1 MELRDAVDLYR
12 EVLRR
17 YSSGFSLEEVL
28 GTIAEAVGGERA
40 VLFTR
45 KQASSFLEP
54 RLAWNLEA
62 SAREAIGGRLLPVEW
77 VSRQAARRFIA
88 VDRKGLAELGL
99 EEITVTPVEHVLLFP
114 IRSHAYLTAVLLV
127 ALAPHVPLPD
137 PQSFKAAAVSV
148 VLERM
153 VELFSLE
160 DRLGEIMEAEG
171 GREVELG
178 ILSDYVMGRTDCV
191 RAASLSLDLLVK
203 LFNVD
208 GGTVHRLRG
217 PDGEKVAVLIASR
230 GWGGMPDL
238 IEHLFEEN
246 LPELLQSLRRSGDRE
261 LSLDANRISEFFP
274 AVKPYFHANQV
285 KSFLLTPIFRED
297 QLVGILTLFGRTY
310 TAMGPQDM
318 ELLVQVTHRLGELFV
333 EEGAALKQ
341 KGQRSSV
348 WNLPAMIEDLTQ
360 IAEEAA
366 DSEGFLSSG
375 LRKVCVEL
383 SARMGFAYMGQQGTQ
398 ERKFLWYADAIYGGE
413 KLFRGTGGLE
423 KAAIGLQRMSV
434 VKPQSPAMEE
444 MPAGELATAGGL
456 TLLLVPARAGAKFL
470 LCGFYLPGESR
481 FTKPELDSLP
491 SLARLML
498 HLARSVEERLR
509 AEEYRSSLEM
519 LAELEGELT
528 ACDDQRRALRILAR
542 GSRELF
548 VCDRA
553 VVAVLDEEAQTF
565 EGVVE
570 SAAGGASLDM
580 ALLTRPEMV
589 EALKGSCSL
598 RGGMPA
604 DESGEENSG
613 RCIAVP
619 LAGRK
624 GILGAI
630 LMERN
635 DDREPFREFHLRL
648 AYFLAGQAVSA
659 LESMQDRARSGG
671 YLQESKIL
679 LRISKRLSAAVSLE
693 EACGGLYRELEGV
706 ASIDMLLV
714 SLQGKTGSK
723 CMGWMK
729 GESLEETEFADI
741 VDPGGALAISL
752 ARTGKLVRNNLNTF
766 LWGPGE
772 DRLALRGIRS
782 YVAVPVLGEG
792 IKGILLVGSVRGGAF
807 AERETEL
814 IEKAAGLLGMTISAP
829 LRVEALQARIGLLE
843 DMCRR
848 QEENLKTKT
857 DLISMA
863 SHELRHPLTLIMGFS
878 EVLREY
884 GQTLDGRE
892 SREIIEKLRKAADRL
907 RRSVI
912 NMMEV
917 SRLES
922 GKLAVDLED
931 VDLVSMV
938 GSLVEELRARSSDNV
953 VEVDIEEDA
962 AHIVA
967 DRDKLEI
974 ILFNLMDNAAK
985 YSPPGSRIE
994 IFAHRAGK
1002 EVVLG
1007 VKDEGQGISEENL
1020 NFIFQPFRK
1029 GESVEGGTIKGMGLG
1044 LYIVNRLVEAHD
1056 GRIEVRSERGK
1067 GSTFTVHIPQPT
1079 GENVLP
1085 LYNGGALRA

>member
-28 GTIAEAVGGERA
+28 GAIAEAVGGERA
-40 VLFTR
+40 VLFSR

-54 RLAWNLEA
+54 RLAWNLDA
-62 SAREAIGGRLLPVEW
+62 GAREAIRGRLLPVEW

-127 ALAPHVPLPD
+127 ALAPHAPLPD

-153 VELFSLE
+153 VELFALE
-160 DRLGEIMEAEG
+160 DRLGEIAGAKEG
-171 GREVELG
+171 PEVELG
-178 ILSDYVMGRTDCV
+178 ILSDYVIGRTDCV
-191 RAASLSLDLLVK
+191 RAASLSLDLLIK

-217 PDGEKVAVLIASR
+217 PEEEKMAVLIASR

-318 ELLVQVTHRLGELFV
+318 ELLVQVTHRLGELFA
-333 EEGAALKQ
+333 EEGVSTQREAR
-341 KGQRSSV
+341 RSSA
-348 WNLPAMIEDLTQ
+348 WDLPAMIEDLTR

-383 SARMGFAYMGQQGTQ
+383 SARMGFAYMGGRGTE
-398 ERKFLWYADAIYGGE
+398 ERSFLWYADAVYGGE
-413 KLFRGTGGLE
+413 KLFRTTGGLE

-434 VKPQSPAMEE
+434 VKPESPAMEE
-444 MPAGELATAGGL
+444 MPASELATAGGL
-456 TLLLVPARAGAKFL
+456 TLLLVPARAGTRFL
-470 LCGFYLPGESR
+470 LCGFYLPGDSR
-481 FTKPELDSLP
+481 FTKSELDSLP
-491 SLARLML
+491 SLAGLML
-498 HLARSVEERLR
+498 HLAGGVDERLR
-509 AEEYRSSLEM
+509 AEEYRRSLEM
-519 LAELEGELT
+519 LAELEGELA
-528 ACDDQRRALRILAR
+528 ACDDQGRALRILAR
-542 GSRELF
+542 GGRELF
-548 VCDRA
+548 GCDRA
-553 VVAVLDEEAQTF
+553 VVAVIDGEAQRF
-565 EGVVE
+565 EGVMDCGTGE
-570 SAAGGASLDM
+570 ESLDM
-580 ALLTRPEMV
+580 TLLTRPEMV
-589 EALKGSCSL
+589 EALQGNCSL
-598 RGGMPA
+598 RNGVPA
-604 DESGEENSG
+604 GESGEGDSG
-613 RCIAVP
+613 WRIAVP

-630 LMERN
+630 LLERN
-635 DDREPFREFHLRL
+635 DGREAFREFHLRL
-648 AYFLAGQAVSA
+648 ACFLAGQAVSV
-659 LESMQDRARSGG
+659 LESMQERARSGDH
-671 YLQESKIL
+671 LQVSKIL
-679 LRISKRLSAAVSLE
+679 LRISRRLSAAVSLE
-693 EACGGLYRELEGV
+693 EACGGLYRELESV
-706 ASIDMLLV
+706 ASVDLFLA
-714 SLQGKTGSK
+714 SLQGKTGARHV
-723 CMGWMK
+723 GWMK
-729 GESLEETEFADI
+729 GEALDEEEFAAI
-741 VDPGGALAISL
+741 VDPQGALALSL
-752 ARTGKLVRNNLNTF
+752 ARSGKLVRNNLNTF

-782 YVAVPVLGEG
+782 YVAVPLLGEG

-814 IEKAAGLLGMTISAP
+814 IERAAGLLGMAVSVP

-922 GKLAVDLED
+922 GKLAVDLEE
-931 VDLVSMV
+931 VDLVTMV

-953 VEVDIEEDA
+953 VEVDIAEDA
-962 AHIVA
+962 ASVIA

-974 ILFNLMDNAAK
+974 VLFNLMDNAAK

-994 IFAHRAGK
+994 VFAHREGR

-1007 VKDEGQGISEENL
+1007 VRDEGQGISEENVNL
-1020 NFIFQPFRK
+1020 IFQPFRK
-1029 GESVEGGTIKGMGLG
+1029 GEGKEGGTIKGMGLG
-1044 LYIVNRLVEAHD
+1044 LYIVNKLVEAHD

-1067 GSTFTVHIPQPT
+1067 GSVFTVHIPQPD
-1079 GENVLP
+1079 GENALP
-1085 LYNGGALRA
+1085 LYDGGALRA